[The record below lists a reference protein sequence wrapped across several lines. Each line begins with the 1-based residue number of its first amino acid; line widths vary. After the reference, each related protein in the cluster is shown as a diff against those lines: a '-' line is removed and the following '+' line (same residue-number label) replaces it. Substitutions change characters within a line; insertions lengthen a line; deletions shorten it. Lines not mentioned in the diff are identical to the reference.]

1 MVIYHSC
8 MRKAKI
14 IWERTG
20 VLVGHDQI
28 SALCMLWGTRNP
40 EEFMEKLNAM
50 DDKELRSWLEKL
62 KKKRNSLYNY
72 LQEEQRVYA

>member
-1 MVIYHSC
+1 

-62 KKKRNSLYNY
+62 KKKRNLLYNY

>member
-1 MVIYHSC
+1 

-28 SALCMLWGTRNP
+28 SALCEMWQTKNP
-40 EEFMEKLNAM
+40 EEFMQKLNAM

-62 KKKRNSLYNY
+62 KKKRKLLYNY
-72 LQEEQRVYA
+72 LQNEEKIYA

>member
-1 MVIYHSC
+1 

-20 VLVGHDQI
+20 VLIGHDQI
-28 SALCMLWGTRNP
+28 SALCEMWQTRNP
-40 EEFMEKLNAM
+40 DEFMEKLNSM

-62 KKKRNSLYNY
+62 KKKRNVLYNY
-72 LQEEQRVYA
+72 LQSEQKIYA